1 VHKEILGQG
10 SVEVGVGQA
19 FGDRAHNLFDAQPIG
34 RFAKVRGELAERRGV
49 RGVAQLAA
57 ASLSLVARFP
67 THNV

>member
-1 VHKEILGQG
+1 
-10 SVEVGVGQA
+10 VGQA
-19 FGDRAHNLFDAQPIG
+19 FGDRAHILFDAQPIG